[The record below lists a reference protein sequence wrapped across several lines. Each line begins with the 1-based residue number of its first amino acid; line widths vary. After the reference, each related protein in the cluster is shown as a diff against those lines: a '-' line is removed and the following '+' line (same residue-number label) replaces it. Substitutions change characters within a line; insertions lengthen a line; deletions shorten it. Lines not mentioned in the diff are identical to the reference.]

1 MRRRTAGIN
10 GRENSVSRLAEYRVD
25 GGVALITG
33 AAGGIGAAL
42 AERLVRDGSNLAL
55 VDRNAEALE
64 HLTERL
70 RVRRPDRL
78 VTSIVADLGDPDSAA
93 EVVADAVARHGRVT
107 LLVNNAGVALAG
119 RFEQVSVSDID
130 WLLAIN
136 LRSVLAVTAEALPH
150 LEPQAQITNV
160 SSLFGIVAPVGN
172 SVYSA
177 SKFGVRGFSM
187 ALRTELAPRSVG
199 VTTVYPGGIK
209 TAIARHARRGAGV
222 SEAEWEAGL
231 RAYDRFLVIDP
242 AAAARRII
250 QGTVRRRAR
259 VLIGP
264 EAYAGDLM
272 ARLAPTAHASLFEFV
287 ARKRAGL

>member
-1 MRRRTAGIN
+1 M
-10 GRENSVSRLAEYRVD
+10 SRQPDYRVD
-25 GGVALITG
+25 GGVALVTG

-42 AERLVRDGSNLAL
+42 AERLVREGSNIAL
-55 VDRNAEALE
+55 VDRNAEGLE
-64 HLTERL
+64 DLAARL
-70 RVRRPDRL
+70 RVRRPDRQ
-78 VTSIVADLGDPDSAA
+78 VTAIVADLSQPDVPA
-93 EVVADAVARHGRVT
+93 EVVAQALAQHGRLTV
-107 LLVNNAGVALAG
+107 LVNNAGVALAG
-119 RFEQVSVSDID
+119 RFEQVSIADVD

-136 LRSVLAVTAEALPH
+136 LRSVLAVTSAALPS
-150 LEPQAQITNV
+150 LAPGAQITNI

-187 ALRTELAPRSVG
+187 ALRTELAPRGIG

-231 RAYDRFLVIDP
+231 RAYDRFLVIEP
-242 AAAARRII
+242 AVAARKIAD
-250 QGTVRRRAR
+250 GTVRRRAR

-264 EAYAGDLM
+264 ETYAGDVL
-272 ARLAPTAHASLFEFV
+272 ARLAPTGHSSVFEYV

>member
-1 MRRRTAGIN
+1 MSRRDD
-10 GRENSVSRLAEYRVD
+10 YRVD
-25 GGVALITG
+25 GGVALVTG
-33 AAGGIGAAL
+33 AAGGIGSAL
-42 AERLVRDGSNLAL
+42 AERLVRDGSNIAL
-55 VDRNAEALE
+55 VDRNAEGLHDLAN
-64 HLTERL
+64 RL
-70 RVRRPDRL
+70 RVRRPDRV
-78 VTSIVADLGDPDSAA
+78 VTAIVADLSEPDAPA
-93 EVVADAVARHGRVT
+93 DVVAEALAQHGRLSLV
-107 LLVNNAGVALAG
+107 VNNAGVALAG
-119 RFEQVSVSDID
+119 RFEQVSIADVD

-136 LRSVLAVTAEALPH
+136 LRSVLAVTSAALPS
-150 LEPQAQITNV
+150 LAPGAQIANI

-187 ALRTELAPRSVG
+187 ALRTELAPRGIG

-231 RAYDRFLVIDP
+231 RAYDRFLVIEP
-242 AAAARRII
+242 AEAARKIADGI
-250 QGTVRRRAR
+250 ARRKAR

-264 EAYAGDLM
+264 EAYAGDVL
-272 ARLAPTAHASLFEFV
+272 ARLAPTGHSSVFEYV

>member
-1 MRRRTAGIN
+1 M
-10 GRENSVSRLAEYRVD
+10 SRQPDYRVD
-25 GGVALITG
+25 GGVALVTG

-42 AERLVRDGSNLAL
+42 AERLVREGSNIAL
-55 VDRNAEALE
+55 VDRNAEGLE
-64 HLTERL
+64 DLAERL
-70 RVRRPDRL
+70 RVRRPDRQ
-78 VTSIVADLGDPDSAA
+78 VTTIVADLAQPEVPA
-93 EVVADAVARHGRVT
+93 EVVEQALAQHGRLT

-119 RFEQVSVSDID
+119 RFEQVSIADVD

-136 LRSVLAVTAEALPH
+136 LRAVLAMTSAALPS
-150 LEPQAQITNV
+150 LAPGAQITNI

-187 ALRTELAPRSVG
+187 ALRTELAPRGIG

-222 SEAEWEAGL
+222 SETEWEAGL
-231 RAYDRFLVIDP
+231 RAYDRFLVIEP
-242 AAAARRII
+242 SVAARKIAE
-250 QGTVRRRAR
+250 GTVRRRAR

-264 EAYAGDLM
+264 ETYAGDLL
-272 ARLAPTAHASLFEFV
+272 ARLAPTGHSSVFEYV

>member
-1 MRRRTAGIN
+1 M
-10 GRENSVSRLAEYRVD
+10 SRQPDYRVD
-25 GGVALITG
+25 GGVALVTG

-42 AERLVRDGSNLAL
+42 AERLVREGSNIAL
-55 VDRNAEALE
+55 VDRNAEGLE
-64 HLTERL
+64 DLAERL
-70 RVRRPDRL
+70 RVRRPDRQ
-78 VTSIVADLGDPDSAA
+78 VTSIVADLAQPDAPA
-93 EVVADAVARHGRVT
+93 KVVAQAHAQHGRLT

-119 RFEQVSVSDID
+119 RFEQVSIADVD

-136 LRSVLAVTAEALPH
+136 LRSVLAVTSAALPS
-150 LEPQAQITNV
+150 LAPGAQITNI

-187 ALRTELAPRSVG
+187 SLRTELAPRGIG

-222 SEAEWEAGL
+222 SEVEWEAGL
-231 RAYDRFLVIDP
+231 RAYDRFLVIEP
-242 AAAARRII
+242 AVAARKIAD
-250 QGTVRRRAR
+250 GTVRRRAR

-264 EAYAGDLM
+264 ETYAGDVL
-272 ARLAPTAHASLFEFV
+272 ARLAPTGHSSVFEYV

>member
-1 MRRRTAGIN
+1 M
-10 GRENSVSRLAEYRVD
+10 SRQPDYRVD
-25 GGVALITG
+25 GGVALVTG

-42 AERLVRDGSNLAL
+42 AERLVREGSNIAL
-55 VDRNAEALE
+55 VDRNAEGLE
-64 HLTERL
+64 DLAGRL
-70 RVRRPDRL
+70 RVRRPDRQ
-78 VTSIVADLGDPDSAA
+78 VTAIVADLAQPEAPA
-93 EVVADAVARHGRVT
+93 EVVAQALAEHGRLT

-119 RFEQVSVSDID
+119 RFEQVSIADVD

-136 LRSVLAVTAEALPH
+136 LRSVLAVTSAALPS
-150 LEPQAQITNV
+150 LAPGAQITNI

-187 ALRTELAPRSVG
+187 ALRTELAPRGIG

-231 RAYDRFLVIDP
+231 RAYDRFLVIEP
-242 AAAARRII
+242 SVAARKIADGI
-250 QGTVRRRAR
+250 VRRRAR

-264 EAYAGDLM
+264 ETYAGDVL
-272 ARLAPTAHASLFEFV
+272 ARLAPTGHSSVFEYV

>member
-1 MRRRTAGIN
+1 M
-10 GRENSVSRLAEYRVD
+10 SRQPDYRVD
-25 GGVALITG
+25 GGVALVTG

-42 AERLVRDGSNLAL
+42 AERLVREGSNIAL
-55 VDRNAEALE
+55 VDRNAEGLE
-64 HLTERL
+64 DLAARL
-70 RVRRPDRL
+70 RVRRPDRQI
-78 VTSIVADLGDPDSAA
+78 TAIVADLAQPEAPAD
-93 EVVADAVARHGRVT
+93 VVAEALAQHGRLT

-119 RFEQVSVSDID
+119 RFEQVSIADVD

-136 LRSVLAVTAEALPH
+136 LRSVLAMTSAALPS
-150 LEPQAQITNV
+150 LAPGAQITNI

-187 ALRTELAPRSVG
+187 ALRTELAPRGIG

-231 RAYDRFLVIDP
+231 RAYDRFLVIEP
-242 AAAARRII
+242 AVAARKIAD
-250 QGTVRRRAR
+250 GTVRRRAR

-264 EAYAGDLM
+264 ETYAGDVL
-272 ARLAPTAHASLFEFV
+272 ARLAPTGHSSVFEFV

>member
-1 MRRRTAGIN
+1 M
-10 GRENSVSRLAEYRVD
+10 SRQPDYRVD
-25 GGVALITG
+25 GGVALDTG

-42 AERLVRDGSNLAL
+42 AERLVREGSNIAL
-55 VDRNAEALE
+55 VDRNAEGLE
-64 HLTERL
+64 DLAARL
-70 RVRRPDRL
+70 RVRRPDRQI
-78 VTSIVADLGDPDSAA
+78 TAIVADLAQPEAPAD
-93 EVVADAVARHGRVT
+93 VVAEALAQHGRLT

-119 RFEQVSVSDID
+119 RFEQVSIADVD

-136 LRSVLAVTAEALPH
+136 LRSVLAVTSAALPS
-150 LEPQAQITNV
+150 LTPGAQITNI

-187 ALRTELAPRSVG
+187 ALRTELAPRGIG

-222 SEAEWEAGL
+222 SEVEWEAGL
-231 RAYDRFLVIDP
+231 RAYDRFLVIEP
-242 AAAARRII
+242 AVAARKIAD
-250 QGTVRRRAR
+250 GTVRRRAR

-264 EAYAGDLM
+264 ETYAGDVL
-272 ARLAPTAHASLFEFV
+272 ARLAPTGHSSVFEYV

>member
-1 MRRRTAGIN
+1 M
-10 GRENSVSRLAEYRVD
+10 SRQPDYRVD
-25 GGVALITG
+25 GGVALVTG

-42 AERLVRDGSNLAL
+42 AERLVREGSNIAL
-55 VDRNAEALE
+55 VDRNAEGLE
-64 HLTERL
+64 DLADRL
-70 RVRRPDRL
+70 RVRRPDRQI
-78 VTSIVADLGDPDSAA
+78 TAIVADLAQSEAPA
-93 EVVADAVARHGRVT
+93 EVVAEALAQHGRLT

-119 RFEQVSVSDID
+119 RFEQVSIADVD
-130 WLLAIN
+130 WLLSIN
-136 LRSVLAVTAEALPH
+136 LRSVLAMTSAALPNMA
-150 LEPQAQITNV
+150 PGAQITNI

-187 ALRTELAPRSVG
+187 ALRTELAPRGIG

-222 SEAEWEAGL
+222 SEVEWEAGL
-231 RAYDRFLVIDP
+231 RAYDRFLVIEP
-242 AAAARRII
+242 SVAARKIAD
-250 QGTVRRRAR
+250 GTVRRRAR

-264 EAYAGDLM
+264 ETYAGDVL
-272 ARLAPTAHASLFEFV
+272 ARLAPTGHSSVFEYV

>member
-1 MRRRTAGIN
+1 M
-10 GRENSVSRLAEYRVD
+10 SRQPDYRVD
-25 GGVALITG
+25 GGVALVTG

-42 AERLVRDGSNLAL
+42 AERLVREGSNIAL
-55 VDRNAEALE
+55 VDRNAEGLE
-64 HLTERL
+64 DLAERL
-70 RVRRPDRL
+70 RVRRPDRQ
-78 VTSIVADLGDPDSAA
+78 VTAIVADLAQPEAPA
-93 EVVADAVARHGRVT
+93 EVVAQALAEHGRLT

-119 RFEQVSVSDID
+119 RFEQVSIADVD

-136 LRSVLAVTAEALPH
+136 LRSVLALTSAALPS
-150 LEPQAQITNV
+150 LAPGAQITNI

-187 ALRTELAPRSVG
+187 ALRTELAPRGIG

-231 RAYDRFLVIDP
+231 RAYDRFLVIEP
-242 AAAARRII
+242 SVAARKIADGI
-250 QGTVRRRAR
+250 VHRRAR

-264 EAYAGDLM
+264 ETYAGDLL
-272 ARLAPTAHASLFEFV
+272 ARLAPTGHSSVFEYV

>member
-1 MRRRTAGIN
+1 M
-10 GRENSVSRLAEYRVD
+10 SRQPDYRVD
-25 GGVALITG
+25 GGVALVTG

-42 AERLVRDGSNLAL
+42 AERLVREGSNIAL
-55 VDRNAEALE
+55 VDRNAEGLE
-64 HLTERL
+64 DLAERL
-70 RVRRPDRL
+70 RVRRPDRQ
-78 VTSIVADLGDPDSAA
+78 VTAIVADLAQPEAPA
-93 EVVADAVARHGRVT
+93 EVVAQALAEHGRLT

-119 RFEQVSVSDID
+119 RFEQVSIADVD

-136 LRSVLAVTAEALPH
+136 LRSVLAVTSAALPS
-150 LEPQAQITNV
+150 LAPGAQITNI

-187 ALRTELAPRSVG
+187 ALRTELAPRGIG

-231 RAYDRFLVIDP
+231 RAYDRFLVIEP
-242 AAAARRII
+242 SVAARKIADGI
-250 QGTVRRRAR
+250 VHRRAR

-264 EAYAGDLM
+264 ETYAGDLL
-272 ARLAPTAHASLFEFV
+272 ARLAPTGHSAVFEYV

>member
-1 MRRRTAGIN
+1 M
-10 GRENSVSRLAEYRVD
+10 SRQPDYRVD

-42 AERLVRDGSNLAL
+42 AERLVRDGSNVAL
-55 VDRNAEALE
+55 VDRNAEGLE
-64 HLTERL
+64 DLAGRL
-70 RVRRPDRL
+70 RVRRPDRQ
-78 VTSIVADLGDPDSAA
+78 VTAIVADLARSEAPA
-93 EVVADAVARHGRVT
+93 EVVAQALAEHGRLT

-119 RFEQVSVSDID
+119 RFEQVSIADVD

-136 LRSVLAVTAEALPH
+136 LRCVLAMTSAALPNMA
-150 LEPQAQITNV
+150 PGAQITNI

-187 ALRTELAPRSVG
+187 ALRTELAPRGIG

-222 SEAEWEAGL
+222 SEVEWEAGL
-231 RAYDRFLVIDP
+231 RAYDRFLVIEP
-242 AAAARRII
+242 AVAARKIADGI
-250 QGTVRRRAR
+250 VRRRAR

-264 EAYAGDLM
+264 ETYAGDVL
-272 ARLAPTAHASLFEFV
+272 ARLAPTGHSSVFEYV

>member
-1 MRRRTAGIN
+1 M
-10 GRENSVSRLAEYRVD
+10 SRQPDYRVD
-25 GGVALITG
+25 GGVALVTG
-33 AAGGIGAAL
+33 AAGGIGGAL
-42 AERLVRDGSNLAL
+42 AERLVREGSNIAL
-55 VDRNAEALE
+55 VDRNAEGLE
-64 HLTERL
+64 DLAGQL
-70 RVRRPDRL
+70 RVRRPDRQ
-78 VTSIVADLGDPDSAA
+78 VTAIVADLAQPEAPA
-93 EVVADAVARHGRVT
+93 EVVAQALAEHGRLT

-119 RFEQVSVSDID
+119 RFEQVSIADVD

-136 LRSVLAVTAEALPH
+136 LRSVLAVTSAALPS
-150 LEPQAQITNV
+150 LAPGAQITNI

-187 ALRTELAPRSVG
+187 ALRTELAPRGIG

-231 RAYDRFLVIDP
+231 RAYDRFLVIEP
-242 AAAARRII
+242 SVAARKIADGI
-250 QGTVRRRAR
+250 VRRRAR

-264 EAYAGDLM
+264 ETYAGDVL
-272 ARLAPTAHASLFEFV
+272 ARLAPTGHSSVFEYV

>member
-1 MRRRTAGIN
+1 M
-10 GRENSVSRLAEYRVD
+10 SRQPDYRVD
-25 GGVALITG
+25 GGVALVTG

-42 AERLVRDGSNLAL
+42 AERLVREGSNIAL
-55 VDRNAEALE
+55 VDRNAEGLE
-64 HLTERL
+64 DLAERL
-70 RVRRPDRL
+70 RVRRPDRQ
-78 VTSIVADLGDPDSAA
+78 VTAIVADLAQPDAPA
-93 EVVADAVARHGRVT
+93 EVVAQALAEHGRLT

-119 RFEQVSVSDID
+119 RFEQVSIADVD

-136 LRSVLAVTAEALPH
+136 LRSVLAVTAAALPS
-150 LEPQAQITNV
+150 LAPGAQITNI

-187 ALRTELAPRSVG
+187 SLRTELAPRGVG

-222 SEAEWEAGL
+222 SEVEWEAGL
-231 RAYDRFLVIDP
+231 RAYDRFLVIEP
-242 AAAARRII
+242 AVAARKIAD
-250 QGTVRRRAR
+250 GTVRRRAR

-264 EAYAGDLM
+264 ETYAGDVL
-272 ARLAPTAHASLFEFV
+272 ARLAPTGHSSVFEYV

>member
-1 MRRRTAGIN
+1 M
-10 GRENSVSRLAEYRVD
+10 SRQPDYRVD
-25 GGVALITG
+25 GGVALVTG
-33 AAGGIGAAL
+33 AAGGIGSAL
-42 AERLVRDGSNLAL
+42 AERLVRDGSNIAL
-55 VDRNAEALE
+55 VDRNAEGLE
-64 HLTERL
+64 DLAERL
-70 RVRRPDRL
+70 RVRRPDRQ
-78 VTSIVADLGDPDSAA
+78 VTAIVADLAQPDAPA
-93 EVVADAVARHGRVT
+93 EVVAQALAEHGRLT

-119 RFEQVSVSDID
+119 RFEQVSIADVD

-136 LRSVLAVTAEALPH
+136 LRSVLAITSAALPS
-150 LEPQAQITNV
+150 LAPGAQITNS

-187 ALRTELAPRSVG
+187 ALRTELAPRGIG

-222 SEAEWEAGL
+222 SEVEWEAGL
-231 RAYDRFLVIDP
+231 RAYDRFLVIEP
-242 AAAARRII
+242 SVAARKIAD
-250 QGTVRRRAR
+250 GTVRRRAR

-264 EAYAGDLM
+264 ETYAGDVL
-272 ARLAPTAHASLFEFV
+272 ARLAPTGHSSVFEYV

>member
-1 MRRRTAGIN
+1 
-10 GRENSVSRLAEYRVD
+10 VSRQPDYRVD
-25 GGVALITG
+25 GGVALVTG

-42 AERLVRDGSNLAL
+42 AERLVREGSNIAL
-55 VDRNAEALE
+55 VDRNAEGLE
-64 HLTERL
+64 DLADRL
-70 RVRRPDRL
+70 RVRRPDRQI
-78 VTSIVADLGDPDSAA
+78 TAIVADLAQPEAPAD
-93 EVVADAVARHGRVT
+93 VVAEARAQHGRLT

-119 RFEQVSVSDID
+119 RFEQVSIADVD
-130 WLLAIN
+130 WLLSIN
-136 LRSVLAVTAEALPH
+136 LRSVLAMTSAALPNMA
-150 LEPQAQITNV
+150 PGAQITNI

-187 ALRTELAPRSVG
+187 ALRTELAPRGIG

-222 SEAEWEAGL
+222 SEVEWEAGL
-231 RAYDRFLVIDP
+231 RAYDRFLVIEP
-242 AAAARRII
+242 SVAARKIAD
-250 QGTVRRRAR
+250 GTVRRRAR

-264 EAYAGDLM
+264 ETYAGDVL
-272 ARLAPTAHASLFEFV
+272 ARLAPTGHSSVFEYV

>member
-1 MRRRTAGIN
+1 M
-10 GRENSVSRLAEYRVD
+10 SRQPDYRVD
-25 GGVALITG
+25 GGVALVTG
-33 AAGGIGAAL
+33 AAGGIGSAL
-42 AERLVRDGSNLAL
+42 AERLVRDGSNIAL
-55 VDRNAEALE
+55 VDRNAEGLE
-64 HLTERL
+64 DLAERL
-70 RVRRPDRL
+70 RVRRPDRQ
-78 VTSIVADLGDPDSAA
+78 VTAIVADLAQPDAPA
-93 EVVADAVARHGRVT
+93 EVVAQALAEHGRLT

-119 RFEQVSVSDID
+119 RFEQVSIADVD

-136 LRSVLAVTAEALPH
+136 LRSVLAITSAALPS
-150 LEPQAQITNV
+150 LAPGAQITNI

-187 ALRTELAPRSVG
+187 ALRTELAPRGIG

-222 SEAEWEAGL
+222 SEVEWEAGL
-231 RAYDRFLVIDP
+231 RAYDRFLVIEP
-242 AAAARRII
+242 SVAARKIAD
-250 QGTVRRRAR
+250 GTVRRRAR

-264 EAYAGDLM
+264 ETYAGDVL
-272 ARLAPTAHASLFEFV
+272 ARLAPTGHSSVFEYV

>member
-1 MRRRTAGIN
+1 M
-10 GRENSVSRLAEYRVD
+10 SRQPDYRVD
-25 GGVALITG
+25 GGVALVTG

-42 AERLVRDGSNLAL
+42 AERLVRNGSHVAL
-55 VDRNAEALE
+55 VDRNAEGLE
-64 HLTERL
+64 DLAARL

-78 VTSIVADLGDPDSAA
+78 VTATVADLSEPDAPAQIVADALSQ
-93 EVVADAVARHGRVT
+93 HGRIT
-107 LLVNNAGVALAG
+107 LVVNNAGVALAG
-119 RFEQVSVSDID
+119 RFEQVSIPDID

-136 LRSVLAVTAEALPH
+136 LRSVLAVTSAALPN
-150 LEPQAQITNV
+150 LAPGSQITNI

-172 SVYSA
+172 AVYSA

-187 ALRTELAPRSVG
+187 ALRTELAPRGIG

-231 RAYDRFLVIDP
+231 RAYDRFLVIEP
-242 AAAARRII
+242 AVAARKIAE
-250 QGTVRRRAR
+250 GLTRRRPR

-264 EAYAGDLM
+264 ETYAGDLL
-272 ARLAPTAHASLFEFV
+272 ARLAPSGHSAVFEYV

>member
-1 MRRRTAGIN
+1 M
-10 GRENSVSRLAEYRVD
+10 SRQPDYRID
-25 GGVALITG
+25 GGVALVTG

-42 AERLVRDGSNLAL
+42 AERLVREGSNVAL
-55 VDRNAEALE
+55 VDRNAEGLE
-64 HLTERL
+64 DLAQRL
-70 RVRRPDRL
+70 RVRRPDRQ
-78 VTSIVADLGDPDSAA
+78 VTAIVADLAQPEAPA
-93 EVVADAVARHGRVT
+93 EVVAQALADHGRLT

-119 RFEQVSVSDID
+119 RFEQVSIDDVD

-136 LRSVLAVTAEALPH
+136 LRSVLAMTSAALPNLAPGAH
-150 LEPQAQITNV
+150 ITNI

-187 ALRTELAPRSVG
+187 ALRTELAPRGIG

-222 SEAEWEAGL
+222 SEVEWEAGL
-231 RAYDRFLVIDP
+231 RAYDRFLVIEP
-242 AAAARRII
+242 SVAARKIVD
-250 QGTVRRRAR
+250 GSVDRRAR

-264 EAYAGDLM
+264 ETYAGDVL
-272 ARLAPTAHASLFEFV
+272 ARLAPTGHSSVFEYV

>member
-1 MRRRTAGIN
+1 M
-10 GRENSVSRLAEYRVD
+10 SRQPDYRVD
-25 GGVALITG
+25 GGVALVTG

-42 AERLVRDGSNLAL
+42 AERLVREGSNIAL
-55 VDRNAEALE
+55 VDRNAEGLE
-64 HLTERL
+64 DLAERL
-70 RVRRPDRL
+70 RVRRPDRQ
-78 VTSIVADLGDPDSAA
+78 VTAIVADLAQSEAPA
-93 EVVADAVARHGRVT
+93 EVVAQALAAHGRLT

-119 RFEQVSVSDID
+119 RFEQVSIADVD

-136 LRSVLAVTAEALPH
+136 LRSVLAVTSAALPS
-150 LEPQAQITNV
+150 LAPGAQITNI

-187 ALRTELAPRSVG
+187 ALRTELAPRGIG

-231 RAYDRFLVIDP
+231 RAYDRFLVIEP
-242 AAAARRII
+242 SVAARKIADGI
-250 QGTVRRRAR
+250 VRRRAR

-264 EAYAGDLM
+264 ETYAGDVL
-272 ARLAPTAHASLFEFV
+272 ARLAPTGHSSVFEYV

>member
-1 MRRRTAGIN
+1 
-10 GRENSVSRLAEYRVD
+10 
-25 GGVALITG
+25 VALVTG

-42 AERLVRDGSNLAL
+42 AERLVREGSNIAL
-55 VDRNAEALE
+55 VDRNAEGLE
-64 HLTERL
+64 GLADRL
-70 RVRRPDRL
+70 RVRRPDRQI
-78 VTSIVADLGDPDSAA
+78 TAIVADLAQPDSPAD
-93 EVVADAVARHGRVT
+93 VVAEALAQHGRLT

-119 RFEQVSVSDID
+119 RFEQVSIADVD
-130 WLLAIN
+130 WLLSIN
-136 LRSVLAVTAEALPH
+136 LRSVLAMTSAALPNMA
-150 LEPQAQITNV
+150 PGAQITNI

-187 ALRTELAPRSVG
+187 ALRTELAPRGIG

-222 SEAEWEAGL
+222 SEVEWEAGL
-231 RAYDRFLVIDP
+231 RAYDRFLVIEP
-242 AAAARRII
+242 SVAARKIAD
-250 QGTVRRRAR
+250 GTVRRRAR

-264 EAYAGDLM
+264 ETYAGDVL
-272 ARLAPTAHASLFEFV
+272 ARLAPTGHSSVFEYV

>member
-1 MRRRTAGIN
+1 M
-10 GRENSVSRLAEYRVD
+10 SRQPDYRID
-25 GGVALITG
+25 GGVALVTG

-42 AERLVRDGSNLAL
+42 AERLVREGSNVAL
-55 VDRNAEALE
+55 VDRNADGLE
-64 HLTERL
+64 ELADRL
-70 RVRRPDRL
+70 RVRRPDRQ
-78 VTSIVADLGDPDSAA
+78 VTTIIADLSQPETPAD
-93 EVVADAVARHGRVT
+93 VVAEALAQHGRLT
-107 LLVNNAGVALAG
+107 LVVNNAGVALAG
-119 RFEQVSVSDID
+119 RFEQVSIADID

-136 LRSVLAVTAEALPH
+136 LRSVLAVTSAALPN
-150 LEPQAQITNV
+150 LAPGAQITNI

-187 ALRTELAPRSVG
+187 ALRTELVSRGIG

-209 TAIARHARRGAGV
+209 TAIARHARRGVGV

-231 RAYDRFLVIDP
+231 RAYDRFLVIEP
-242 AAAARRII
+242 SVAARKIVE
-250 QGTVRRRAR
+250 GTTRRRAR

-264 EAYAGDLM
+264 ETYAGDLL
-272 ARLAPTAHASLFEFV
+272 ARLAPTGHSSVFEYV

>member
-1 MRRRTAGIN
+1 M
-10 GRENSVSRLAEYRVD
+10 SRQPDYRVD
-25 GGVALITG
+25 GGVALVTG

-42 AERLVRDGSNLAL
+42 AERLVREGSNIAL
-55 VDRNAEALE
+55 VDRNAEGLE
-64 HLTERL
+64 DLADRL
-70 RVRRPDRL
+70 RVRRPDRQI
-78 VTSIVADLGDPDSAA
+78 TAIVADLAQPDSPAD
-93 EVVADAVARHGRVT
+93 VVAEALAQHGRLT

-119 RFEQVSVSDID
+119 RFEQVSIADVD
-130 WLLAIN
+130 WLLSIN
-136 LRSVLAVTAEALPH
+136 LRSVLAMTSAALPNMA
-150 LEPQAQITNV
+150 PGAQITNI

-187 ALRTELAPRSVG
+187 ALRTELAPRGIG

-222 SEAEWEAGL
+222 SEVEWEAGL
-231 RAYDRFLVIDP
+231 RAYDRFLVIEP
-242 AAAARRII
+242 SVAARKIAD
-250 QGTVRRRAR
+250 GTVRRRAR

-264 EAYAGDLM
+264 ETYAGDVL
-272 ARLAPTAHASLFEFV
+272 ARLAPTGHSSVFEYV

>member
-1 MRRRTAGIN
+1 M
-10 GRENSVSRLAEYRVD
+10 SRQPDYRVD
-25 GGVALITG
+25 GGVALVTG

-42 AERLVRDGSNLAL
+42 AERLVREGSNIAL
-55 VDRNAEALE
+55 VDRNAEGLE
-64 HLTERL
+64 DLAERL
-70 RVRRPDRL
+70 RVRRPERQ
-78 VTSIVADLGDPDSAA
+78 VTAIVADLAQSEAPA
-93 EVVADAVARHGRVT
+93 EVVAQALAAHGRLT

-119 RFEQVSVSDID
+119 RFEQVSIADVD

-136 LRSVLAVTAEALPH
+136 LRSVLAVTSAALPS
-150 LEPQAQITNV
+150 LAPGAQITNI

-187 ALRTELAPRSVG
+187 ALRTELAPRGIG

-231 RAYDRFLVIDP
+231 RAYDRFLVIEP
-242 AAAARRII
+242 SVAARKIADGI
-250 QGTVRRRAR
+250 VHRRAR

-264 EAYAGDLM
+264 ETYAGDLL
-272 ARLAPTAHASLFEFV
+272 ARLAPTGHSSVFEYV